1 MKERK
6 IGKRSKSNWRRRM
19 SERKEGRAAE
29 QEEKEEREQRL
40 NKPSNVVGTFPEL
53 HRIHSQL
60 S

>member
-1 MKERK
+1 
-6 IGKRSKSNWRRRM
+6 M
-19 SERKEGRAAE
+19 SERKGGRAAE